1 MWVRKDQKDDL
12 QKLKKHKNQP
22 DYEILDM
29 LLEAYEQTR
38 VQFELEPTEG
48 IETDG

>member
-1 MWVRKDQKDDL
+1 MWVRKDQKNDL

-29 LLEAYEQTR
+29 LLEAYDI
-38 VQFELEPTEG
+38 VQAQAMMKPAKG
-48 IETDG
+48 VRADG